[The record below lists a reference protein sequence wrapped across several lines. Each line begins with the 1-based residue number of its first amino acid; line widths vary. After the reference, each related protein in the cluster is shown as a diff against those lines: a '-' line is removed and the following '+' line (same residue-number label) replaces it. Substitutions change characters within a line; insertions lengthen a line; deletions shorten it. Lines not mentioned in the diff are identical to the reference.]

1 MSLEI
6 NSTLNGTG
14 ILSDIF
20 SSRAVAQ
27 ILDFFLDHKE
37 FDYSPSE
44 IAQKTRLSFR
54 TVFREIPNL
63 EKHQL
68 IYHSRK
74 IGKTNMY
81 RLNSDFEAA
90 LLLEKFVLQ
99 MSQVQNTQ
107 NETKHTSFEE
117 KAISSTKTKNLV

>member
-1 MSLEI
+1 MEF
-6 NSTLNGTG
+6 NNEVKGDG
-14 ILSDIF
+14 ILSNIF

-37 FDYSPSE
+37 FDYSPAE
-44 IAQKTRLSFR
+44 VAQKSGLSFR

-63 EKHQL
+63 EKYQL

-81 RLNSDFEAA
+81 RLNTDLHAT
-90 LLLEKFVLQ
+90 LLLEKFVLDI
-99 MSQVQNTQ
+99 SQLTRSAQDEIKKIPTTTN
-107 NETKHTSFEE
+107 
-117 KAISSTKTKNLV
+117 SSTITEEQNDA